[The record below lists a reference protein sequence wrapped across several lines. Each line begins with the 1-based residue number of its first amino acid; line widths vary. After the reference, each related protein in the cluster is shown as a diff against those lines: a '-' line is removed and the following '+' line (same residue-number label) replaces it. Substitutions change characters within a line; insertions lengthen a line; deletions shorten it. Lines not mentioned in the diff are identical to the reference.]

1 MNKFKRTDLEILGD
15 DAVKSQTSSPSL
27 PTQGAEVHVSTVSEQ
42 LRKLQNKIV
51 NDPANSTGVFIIHS
65 KADDMIFVGSA
76 SRSFKSKWVE
86 HNSLLRRNMHGTWM
100 LQWLYHRYGID
111 NFSYYMIEVCPPED
125 CLMRKNYYINLLEP
139 EINFGIP
146 PDTKSQ
152 GLQLREEIE
161 NLWKEW
167 EKTEEGQQYRK
178 NTIGKKRAKWAK
190 TKVGRA
196 TIREDMRN
204 LRDSLNETNMSEEEK
219 IEKLLEYNEYFP
231 EKPFSKEEIR
241 SFINKSRTKE
251 KNKSYAETKSE
262 GANHT
267 SSKFIIPSKPVEI
280 NKPPHRKKTESQK
293 HRIENDMPIETT
305 RYKKHITKAQLKR
318 EAKEQIDNTVG
329 CVWLV
334 IIILI
339 ICILI
344 WLF

>member
-1 MNKFKRTDLEILGD
+1 MNKFKRADIDILGK
-15 DAVKSQTSSPSL
+15 DAIMPQISL
-27 PTQGAEVHVSTVSEQ
+27 PSFPSQGAEVRVSTVSEQ
-42 LRKLQNKIV
+42 LRKLQNKIE
-51 NDPANSTGVFIIHS
+51 NDAANATGVFIIHS

-76 SRSFKSKWVE
+76 SRSFKSKWAE

-125 CLMRKNYYINLLEP
+125 CLKRKNYYVNLLEP

-146 PDTKSQ
+146 PDTKSH

-161 NLWKEW
+161 RLWKEW
-167 EKTEEGQQYRK
+167 EKTEEGKQYRK

-204 LRDSLNETNMSEEEK
+204 LRDNLNKTNLSEEEK

-231 EKPFSKEEIR
+231 EKPFNNEEIR
-241 SFINKSRTKE
+241 NFINKSRTKGRD
-251 KNKSYAETKSE
+251 KSYTEPKGE
-262 GANHT
+262 GGNHI
-267 SSKFIIPSKPVEI
+267 SSKFVIPSKPVEI
-280 NKPPHRKKTESQK
+280 NKTPHIKKTESQK
-293 HRIENDMPIETT
+293 HRIEYDKRIETT
-305 RYKKHITKAQLKR
+305 KYKNHKSKAQLKR
-318 EAKEQIDNTVG
+318 EAKEQINNTMG

-339 ICILI
+339 IWFLI
-344 WLF
+344 WFF